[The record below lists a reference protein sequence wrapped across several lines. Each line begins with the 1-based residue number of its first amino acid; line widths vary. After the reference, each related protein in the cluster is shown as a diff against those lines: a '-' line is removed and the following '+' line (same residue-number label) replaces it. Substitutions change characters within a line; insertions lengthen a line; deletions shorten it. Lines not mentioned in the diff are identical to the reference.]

1 MGFWDRNVQNSFDSL
16 FDMNRGGVLDPVEQE
31 FQLDFLTRQMEED
44 DHSDD
49 DEDELDLDELEY
61 MDEDERREAL
71 EEAGY
76 DPDDFD
82 DDFINRHDGGKEIM
96 AYSRAKTNPSLKV
109 RT

>member
-1 MGFWDRNVQNSFDSL
+1 MGFWDRNVENSFDSL
-16 FDMNRGGVLDPVEQE
+16 FDMNRDGVLDPVEQG
-31 FQLDFLTRQMEED
+31 FQLDFITRQMEED

-82 DDFINRHDGGKEIM
+82 DDF
-96 AYSRAKTNPSLKV
+96 
-109 RT
+109 

>member
-1 MGFWDRNVQNSFDSL
+1 MGFWDKDVENSFDSL
-16 FDMNRGGVLDPVEQE
+16 FDMNRDGVLDPVEQG

-44 DHSDD
+44 NKFDD
-49 DEDELDLDELEY
+49 DEEELDLDDLEF

-82 DDFINRHDGGKEIM
+82 DDF
-96 AYSRAKTNPSLKV
+96 
-109 RT
+109 